1 MRMPAPKSLRFS
13 ILSVMVLFLLQ
24 TLPSGVIRPEA
35 GAQELAL
42 LPKEA
47 VVTQHTT
54 TIRGEAVRYT
64 AEAGTLPIREEGK
77 VMALMFYIAYTR
89 TDLPEGTVRPLLFS
103 FNGGPGTASV
113 WMHMGYTGPRRVHYD
128 DDGFQLQP
136 PVGLED
142 NPESILDVADI
153 VYIDPIAT
161 GFSRMMEGE
170 DPHKFHGTLS
180 DIESVGEFIRLFILR
195 KNRWASPKFVI
206 GESYGTTRA
215 SGLAGHLADAHQIYL
230 NGVILVSMTG
240 LDVASGPDVSS
251 ATTLPQLAATAW
263 YHEQLAPEFQDRAI
277 DDFLAEVE
285 AFALDTY
292 LPVLVRGDRI
302 DDATRNRI
310 AGQVA
315 AYTGLS
321 VEYVLSANLRIG
333 TSRFWRELLRDQRL
347 TVGRLDSR
355 YVGIDRDAAGETP
368 EYDPAMADWDGPFG
382 NAVNIYLRQEL
393 GYDPDLKYNIWGP
406 VRPWNRDDGANVG
419 EMLRSAMQ
427 ANPFMKVLIQGGYF
441 DAATDYFSAVYT
453 ISHIQPGG
461 EFKDRF
467 RFAWYESG
475 HMMYLRKPDLANSNQ
490 DLREFI
496 AWCLEGN
503 PDYPYRVRPAGG

>member
-1 MRMPAPKSLRFS
+1 MRIPAPKSPS
-13 ILSVMVLFLLQ
+13 IIFVSLLALLCINL
-24 TLPSGVIRPEA
+24 LPAQAP
-35 GAQELAL
+35 AQELEL
-42 LPKEA
+42 LPDEA

-54 TIRGEAVRYT
+54 TIRGETVRYT
-64 AEAGTLPIREEGK
+64 AEAGTLPIRADGRITAE
-77 VMALMFYIAYTR
+77 MFYVAYTR
-89 TDLPEGTVRPLLFS
+89 NDAPEGTVRPLLFS

-113 WMHMGYTGPRRVHYD
+113 WMHMGYTGPRRVQYD
-128 DDGFQLQP
+128 DNGFQLQP

-161 GFSRMMEGE
+161 GFSRMVEGE
-170 DPHKFHGTLS
+170 EPHMYHGTLS
-180 DIESVGEFIRLFILR
+180 DIESVGEFIRLFIIR
-195 KNRWASPKFVI
+195 KDRWASPKFVI

-240 LDVASGPDVSS
+240 LDMESGPDVSY
-251 ATTLPQLAATAW
+251 ATTLPQFAATAW
-263 YHEQLAPEFQDRAI
+263 YHQQLSSEYQNRDVA
-277 DDFLAEVE
+277 DFLGEVE
-285 AFALDTY
+285 SFALDTY
-292 LPVLVRGDRI
+292 LQALVRGDQL
-302 DDATRNRI
+302 DPSTRNRI
-310 AGQVA
+310 AAQVA
-315 AYTGLS
+315 GYTGLS
-321 VEYVLSANLRIG
+321 PQYVLSTNLRLSS
-333 TSRFWRELLRDQRL
+333 SRFWKELLRDQRL

-355 YVGIDRDAAGETP
+355 YVGIDMDAAGETP
-368 EYDPAMADWDGPFG
+368 DYDPAMADWDGPFG

-393 GYDPDLKYNIWGP
+393 GFNPDLRYNIWGP

-419 EMLRSAMQ
+419 DMLRGAMQ
-427 ANPFMKVLIQGGYF
+427 ANPYMKVLIQGGYF

-490 DLREFI
+490 DVRDFI
-496 AWCLEGN
+496 DWALEGN
-503 PDYPYRVRPAGG
+503 PDYPYQVRPAGG